1 MYQLQIPAHQDL
13 TTTESDVFH
22 INHAIKE
29 EFGMINY
36 LNAYAQILLSSTVL
50 NVLDAL
56 QVNFM
61 PTVDVSAQTEHSLM
75 EFNVLLK
82 LLIDVL
88 VLPIPTGMELIVSAY
103 QVSQEITI
111 NATAKAS
118 SLVTIV
124 KDAPQSQ
131 TLFSE
136 TESVNVIPV
145 MLI

>member
-1 MYQLQIPAHQDL
+1 
-13 TTTESDVFH
+13 
-22 INHAIKE
+22 
-29 EFGMINY
+29 MINY
-36 LNAYAQILLSSTVL
+36 LNAYAQILLSSTVS

-61 PTVDVSAQTEHSLM
+61 LTVDVSAQTEHSLM

-136 TESVNVIPV
+136 TESANVIPV